1 MASHSSANKL
11 ECQATSSK
19 SPQHQKGAGS
29 NFEPLDKAASNTL
42 KRNPKMELSKQELL
56 KLLSYLEGE
65 LEAREIVIAALKSE
79 KVKQLVH
86 QSRHRPGTITQS
98 HLALQQDSFAVPDS
112 RLGLD
117 CLLADHQMASL
128 DNVILQHKQ
137 SQLRMAKMLR
147 DMELRHLKV
156 VQELDE
162 EKRKHEHDTAQG
174 DDITYGLEK
183 ERTRLKQELELEKQ
197 TRKKQEKD
205 LKKANDILEEER
217 NRQKQIV
224 LLLLA
229 ERKKLI
235 MKYVEER
242 KRSEDLA
249 QIVSEEKVQMN
260 AMADGLEEESKKS
273 LQMEAELEKHMAQF
287 DLERQHLK
295 QQLQREQRR
304 ISELEGELEKSKTDL
319 LSANKQLAE
328 AHQVAMFQASVN
340 TPRPGVVGTVLH
352 KPVPQPPGASKGV
365 PWSGLADGDAGA
377 QTGSPMLSSVAK
389 VVQPTATV
397 SSVPVCAPTTGIA
410 RSVSPGQSARTALFS
425 PNSAT
430 SPASQDADQTNTV
443 SPRPGHAP
451 TPGAKLYATS
461 AGGKL
466 TFHVSAAAAA
476 AAEAAAANESATPA
490 GQPQPPP
497 KKTALGRGVP
507 PPVPPNKPV
516 VPPKKDS
523 VVGRKVDGGL
533 DGATPGAKLGL
544 VSKDKAPQVGREP
557 SIGPTVCGVD
567 SLHATAAIAATAP
580 ARQASS
586 HTPSASSGESSG
598 PVDVNS
604 AVLVSNEASLGA
616 PVVPVINAPSPAAS
630 PDLTTVLHSSPDHA
644 PVVAA
649 TTSSHQNHPPTAA
662 DATPPAAPPSIS
674 NAAPAPSASLTVL
687 PDLLPE
693 CVPNNL
699 DPCSRPQMQPE
710 ICITPKVDAV

>member
-1 MASHSSANKL
+1 
-11 ECQATSSK
+11 
-19 SPQHQKGAGS
+19 
-29 NFEPLDKAASNTL
+29 
-42 KRNPKMELSKQELL
+42 MELSKQELL

-65 LEAREIVIAALKSE
+65 VEAREVVIATLKSE

-98 HLALQQDSFAVPDS
+98 HLALQQDSFAVADS

-162 EKRKHEHDTAQG
+162 EKRKHERDTAQG

-197 TRKKQEKD
+197 SRKKQEKD
-205 LKKANDILEEER
+205 LKRANEVLEEER

-273 LQMEAELEKHMAQF
+273 LQMEAELEKHVAQF

-295 QQLQREQRR
+295 QQLSREQKR
-304 ISELEGELEKSKTDL
+304 ITELETELEKSKTEL
-319 LSANKQLAE
+319 FSANKQLAE

-340 TPRPGVVGTVLH
+340 TTRPGVVGTVLH
-352 KPVPQPPGASKGV
+352 KPVPQPPGSVKGA
-365 PWSGLADGDAGA
+365 PWSAVSDGEASA
-377 QTGSPMLSSVAK
+377 QTGTPMLSSVAK

-425 PNSAT
+425 PNSST
-430 SPASQDADQTNTV
+430 SPAIQDVEQPNTV
-443 SPRPGHAP
+443 SPRPSLAP
-451 TPGAKLYATS
+451 APGAKLYATS

-476 AAEAAAANESATPA
+476 AAEAAAASGDTNAT

-497 KKTALGRGVP
+497 KKTTLGRGNP

-523 VVGRKVDGGL
+523 VVGRKVDGM
-533 DGATPGAKLGL
+533 DGTPAGSKLGL
-544 VSKDKAPQVGREP
+544 VNKDKAPAPQVNV
-557 SIGPTVCGVD
+557 GPTVCGVD
-567 SLHATAAIAATAP
+567 SLHATTAAAAPAAVATAP
-580 ARQASS
+580 QHARPASTHS
-586 HTPSASSGESSG
+586 PSASSGEPAGSIDVSSARVSDEVLHNTT
-598 PVDVNS
+598 VDP
-604 AVLVSNEASLGA
+604 AVA
-616 PVVPVINAPSPAAS
+616 PLDHPTSPSSSSDQSPPAA
-630 PDLTTVLHSSPDHA
+630 
-644 PVVAA
+644 AA
-649 TTSSHQNHPPTAA
+649 TTTAA
-662 DATPPAAPPSIS
+662 STATCQNSLPSTSPAPDAISHTTPPVPTPGPT
-674 NAAPAPSASLTVL
+674 PAPIPNTVPSSIL

-693 CVPNNL
+693 CVPSNL
-699 DPCSRPQMQPE
+699 DLCSRPQIPTE
-710 ICITPKVDAV
+710 VCIAPKVDAV

>member
-1 MASHSSANKL
+1 MASLPNANKI

-29 NFEPLDKAASNTL
+29 NFEPLDKTTSNTL

-65 LEAREIVIAALKSE
+65 LEAREVVIAALKSE

-86 QSRHRPGTITQS
+86 QSRHRPGTLTQS
-98 HLALQQDSFAVPDS
+98 HLALQQDSFAVADS

-197 TRKKQEKD
+197 SRKKQEKD
-205 LKKANDILEEER
+205 LKKANDVLEEER

-249 QIVSEEKVQMN
+249 QIVSEEKVHMN

-273 LQMEAELEKHMAQF
+273 LQMEAELEKQMAKF
-287 DLERQHLK
+287 EAERQHLK
-295 QQLQREQRR
+295 QQLLREQKRV
-304 ISELEGELEKSKTDL
+304 SELESDLEKSKTEL

-328 AHQVAMFQASVN
+328 AHQVAMFQATVN
-340 TPRPGVVGTVLH
+340 TSRPGVVGTALH
-352 KPVPQPPGASKGV
+352 KPVPQSAGTVKGV
-365 PWSGLADGDAGA
+365 PWSGLNDGDPGA
-377 QTGSPMLSSVAK
+377 QTGTPMLSSVAK

-430 SPASQDADQTNTV
+430 SPANQDGEQSNTV
-443 SPRPGHAP
+443 ASRPSHAP

-476 AAEAAAANESATPA
+476 AAEAAAASSSDSTPSAV
-490 GQPQPPP
+490 QPQPPP
-497 KKTALGRGVP
+497 KKAALGRGAP
-507 PPVPPNKPV
+507 PPVPPNKPI

-523 VVGRKVDGGL
+523 VVGRKADAGADGSS
-533 DGATPGAKLGL
+533 AGAKLGL
-544 VSKDKAPQVGREP
+544 VSKDKAPQVP
-557 SIGPTVCGVD
+557 
-567 SLHATAAIAATAP
+567 
-580 ARQASS
+580 
-586 HTPSASSGESSG
+586 
-598 PVDVNS
+598 
-604 AVLVSNEASLGA
+604 
-616 PVVPVINAPSPAAS
+616 
-630 PDLTTVLHSSPDHA
+630 LT
-644 PVVAA
+644 
-649 TTSSHQNHPPTAA
+649 
-662 DATPPAAPPSIS
+662 
-674 NAAPAPSASLTVL
+674 
-687 PDLLPE
+687 
-693 CVPNNL
+693 
-699 DPCSRPQMQPE
+699 
-710 ICITPKVDAV
+710 